1 MRAHGDLLAGAD
13 YRPHVPY
20 SLHDGVYASEFGSP
34 EATLWMVVNRNGEPE
49 GDRRGEILRVPCV
62 SGARYFDLYHGIEL
76 DVSCPGE
83 STTVIRF
90 AIEALVSRHVQ
101 SSWVAS
107 FSESAEIV
115 AGRGSALYF
124 AAWTARQRACLA
136 SHTWRKCAAS
146 HAQSSAPTTIR
157 GATCLRRSCRTRR
170 P

>member
-1 MRAHGDLLAGAD
+1 MRAHGDLLGGAD

-83 STTVIRF
+83 STTVVRF
-90 AIEALVSRHVQ
+90 AIEALVSRRTFAAGLSPLILQ
-101 SSWVAS
+101 
-107 FSESAEIV
+107 ESARSLR
-115 AGRGSALYF
+115 AGLRRCASLPGRRGSV
-124 AAWTARQRACLA
+124 RA
-136 SHTWRKCAAS
+136 
-146 HAQSSAPTTIR
+146 
-157 GATCLRRSCRTRR
+157 
-170 P
+170 

>member
-1 MRAHGDLLAGAD
+1 MSSRQPPSVPRQAADQRHHVGASAGGFFNGITQRHGEAIRRIATLMRAHGDLLGGAD

-83 STTVIRF
+83 STTAVRF
-90 AIEALVSRHVQ
+90 AIEALVSRDMQ

-107 FSESAEIV
+107 FSE
-115 AGRGSALYF
+115 
-124 AAWTARQRACLA
+124 
-136 SHTWRKCAAS
+136 
-146 HAQSSAPTTIR
+146 
-157 GATCLRRSCRTRR
+157 
-170 P
+170 

>member
-83 STTVIRF
+83 STTVVRF
-90 AIEALVSRHVQ
+90 AIEALVSRRTFAAGLRPLILQ
-101 SSWVAS
+101 
-107 FSESAEIV
+107 ESARSLR
-115 AGRGSALYF
+115 AGVRRCASLPGRRG
-124 AAWTARQRACLA
+124 RV
-136 SHTWRKCAAS
+136 CA
-146 HAQSSAPTTIR
+146 
-157 GATCLRRSCRTRR
+157 
-170 P
+170 